1 MAGYASARA
10 LAERLIAK
18 KGRRDGV
25 LRRPSSDNA
34 APAGRPWAPADADPA
49 QDPAMATDLSVVVLD
64 AKLFKKDE
72 LTPETS
78 AVAYLAA
85 SACPEPRS
93 GDVLETRGSRHS
105 VIGVEDLAPGEDSI
119 LYTLHL
125 KA

>member
-1 MAGYASARA
+1 MAGYDYARA

-25 LRRPSSDNA
+25 LRRPGSDNA
-34 APAGRPWAPADADPA
+34 APADRPWAPVDSDPS
-49 QDPAMATDLSVVVLD
+49 QDPAMAENLSVVVLD
-64 AKLFKKDE
+64 AKLFKQDQ
-72 LTPETS
+72 LTPETT

-93 GDVLETRGSRHS
+93 GDLLETRGTRYA
-105 VIGVEDLAPGEDSI
+105 VLDVQDLAPGEDSI
-119 LYTLHL
+119 LYTLNL